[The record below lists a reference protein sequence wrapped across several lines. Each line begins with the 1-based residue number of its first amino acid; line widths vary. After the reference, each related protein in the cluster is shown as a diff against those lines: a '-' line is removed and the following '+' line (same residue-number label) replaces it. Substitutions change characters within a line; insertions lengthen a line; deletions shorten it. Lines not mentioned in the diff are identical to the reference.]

1 MRIVP
6 IVVFSLL
13 HLTAWSQELFI
24 AAKESGK
31 KFGFINTKG
40 QYIIA
45 PTYDD
50 AMPFAG
56 DVAVVRVGKKYG
68 VINRKGEY
76 TIKPVFDDAL
86 RYFPEGKI
94 TVKSKGKWGIVNAQ
108 GDTIVPFKFS
118 YASVYNEGTAV
129 VGVPVKNPKSFRD
142 RIRVFFADS
151 LGSIAGYNGEESAT
165 LTFEEGEKTFFLPG
179 QMIKGQYEDRG
190 WPLVRSDKIILRDIE
205 TEFAYD
211 VSTGAPFNLY
221 GYSTFDHTGFRENLM
236 PCKTGDPLY
245 ADGEHDIV
253 YLRANPGEFNYSP
266 AFTLKASHAYP
277 FFNGVAAV
285 ASEGKWI
292 FVDNEGWV
300 ISRTSLSTEEYTAN
314 PPMYFN
320 GLIGFFNSK
329 DKVGFVN
336 IKGETVIPFDFDEY
350 HPFESDVTPAKYK
363 GAYGLL
369 KKDGTWAV
377 EPRFETL
384 DIGPCP
390 CFK

>member
-13 HLTAWSQELFI
+13 HLTAWSQELLI

-31 KFGFINTKG
+31 KFGFINTNG
-40 QYIIA
+40 QYVI
-45 PTYDD
+45 PPSFDD
-50 AMPFAG
+50 ATPFMS

-68 VINRKGEY
+68 VIDRKGAY

-86 RYFPEGKI
+86 YYFPEGKI
-94 TVKSKGKWGIVNAQ
+94 TVKSKGKWGIVSAQ
-108 GDTIVPFKFS
+108 GDTIVPFRFA
-118 YASVYNEGTAV
+118 YASIYNEGTAV
-129 VGVPVKNPKSFRD
+129 VGVTVKNPKSYRD
-142 RIRVFFADS
+142 KVRVFFADS
-151 LGSIAGYNGEESAT
+151 LGNIAGYKGEESAM

-179 QMIKGQYEDRG
+179 QMIKGQYQDRG
-190 WPLVRSDKIILRDIE
+190 WPIVRSDKILLNN
-205 TEFAYD
+205 TEAEIAYD
-211 VSTGAPFNLY
+211 VRTEAQLDLY

-236 PCKTGDPLY
+236 PCITGDPVETGG
-245 ADGEHDIV
+245 DRDVV

-292 FVDNEGWV
+292 FIDNEGWV
-300 ISRTSLSTEEYTAN
+300 ISRTGLSTEEYKAN

-320 GLIGFFNSK
+320 GLIGFVNSK

-336 IKGETVIPFDFDEY
+336 IKGETVIPFEFDEY
-350 HPFESDVTPAKYK
+350 HPFEYDVTPAKYK
-363 GAYGLL
+363 GSYGLL